1 MADEEPFSNKRKL
14 ELSESQTTAQQPAV
28 ARVWRVDDKAADILR
43 DVRWKLSEN
52 HLEGAK
58 KILETH
64 KIETVSQ
71 LKDMIVGDDSQQ
83 DQECPDA
90 LNSLFSTGRQWGDL
104 VKHLCNS
111 IQESSRPEEILNRKI
126 LNEDGSILDEAV
138 SQEKEFTADAIAV
151 RNPDTTQRQFDIR
164 IVQGPSGS
172 GKTVYTINRLAF
184 VDDAGD
190 GKKVVCIYYS
200 LSEHSASKYTPQT
213 FVSRIKQVLQK
224 ALKQGSDGKWQWDP
238 MKKTKLNMRVS
249 LILDEAGALD
259 SILDNREV
267 LTGIYNEIGSCAT
280 SPRLILAGTGYDKT
294 PKGLSSANDIHKYQ
308 MRPWAEKNLALVAR
322 KRYPE
327 NYDGERFVEEIIKY
341 PLLTRLITNARAA
354 VFTLDAVKQLKKGH
368 PIIKLRGSIGT
379 VIQMVIGRYTAFNG
393 IGMLTAR
400 QQKALAYAVF
410 HELNLDN
417 KSTAPHFPEFNTI
430 LTLEEEEQGAIKRQA
445 QGVVDLLVET
455 SSGVGGET
463 TTSFV
468 DEDSRLKRR
477 SVSITPAMSMLLY
490 NLLGVDATIYDNWE
504 GLEVTTA
511 LHAVYLEVLD
521 NTTTQE
527 LGVEIARLTK
537 AVPPPGANKN
547 IYIPSQVTTP
557 TIFINGNKAPFFD
570 VITNFRGLQA
580 KHSQNGEKIDLYL
593 GEEMQKCGLLKERL
607 PNAILTRKGVDTPD
621 EEGEEEGSGEED
633 SEEVSEDA
641 AAAAVAPPAQEL
653 EEEPK
658 RSKDEEKM
666 VRNGAKAFK
675 MGNATLAA
683 FLHTWNGIVAPS
695 NDGNAKE
702 RESVRPRFLSPAFCF
717 PTSGRADTEV
727 VPSLHFTV
735 DKEGSVM
742 FDDRMI
748 DPVEFGET
756 LPFEM
761 IFVTNAQQIRLLPKQ
776 NGKAIVIDAE
786 SVDADGVLTTE
797 PDGYDEY
804 LKALKPRENVQVRF
818 VFTGHE
824 N

>member
-71 LKDMIVGDDSQQ
+71 LKDKIVGDDSQR
-83 DQECPDA
+83 DQKCRVA
-90 LNSLFSTGRQWGDL
+90 LNGLFSSLQWGDL
-104 VKHLCNS
+104 TLHLGNS
-111 IQESSRPEEILNRKI
+111 IQESSRPEEILDRKKI
-126 LNEDGSILDEAV
+126 LNENGSILAQGV

-172 GKTVYTINRLAF
+172 GKTVYAINHLAF

-190 GKKVVCIYYS
+190 GKRVVCIYYS

-267 LTGIYNEIGSCAT
+267 LTGIYNEIGSCAA

-327 NYDGERFVEEIIKY
+327 NYDGERFMEEIIKY
-341 PLLTRLITNARAA
+341 PLLKRLITNARAA

-379 VIQMVIGRYTAFNG
+379 VIQMVIGRYTAFNA
-393 IGMLTAR
+393 IGKLTAR

-557 TIFINGNKAPFFD
+557 TIFINGDKAPFFD

-580 KHSQNGEKIDLYL
+580 KHTQKGEKIDLYL

-641 AAAAVAPPAQEL
+641 AAAAAAPPAQEM

-658 RSKDEEKM
+658 LSKDEEKM

-683 FLHTWNGIVAPS
+683 FLHTWNLGIVAPS

-702 RESVRPRFLSPAFCF
+702 S
-717 PTSGRADTEV
+717 
-727 VPSLHFTV
+727 
-735 DKEGSVM
+735 GSV
-742 FDDRMI
+742 
-748 DPVEFGET
+748 P
-756 LPFEM
+756 P
-761 IFVTNAQQIRLLPKQ
+761 
-776 NGKAIVIDAE
+776 
-786 SVDADGVLTTE
+786 
-797 PDGYDEY
+797 
-804 LKALKPRENVQVRF
+804 
-818 VFTGHE
+818 
-824 N
+824 